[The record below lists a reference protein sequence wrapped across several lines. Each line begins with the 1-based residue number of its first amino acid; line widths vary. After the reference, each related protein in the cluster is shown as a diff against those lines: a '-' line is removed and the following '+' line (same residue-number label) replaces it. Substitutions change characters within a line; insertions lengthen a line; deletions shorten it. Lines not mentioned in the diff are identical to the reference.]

1 MEIKSLENCDY
12 VMLPR
17 LLEQGVKFKHVERD
31 AFKAELRHI
40 EGHGDFWLLH
50 QQAKPHVVAHIQLA
64 KDENDFDQI
73 LGWFIGQQKLHEF
86 ILGDFSFIS
95 AFAGCDRRNCPCV
108 TQTTSNVRF
117 MPLLTLPDGG
127 MNMEQTLYLLLSW
140 LNDEDKFNER
150 STNVDPKWLNLE

>member
-17 LLEQGVKFKHVERD
+17 LQEQGVKFKHVERD

-50 QQAKPHVVAHIQLA
+50 QQTKPHVVAHIQLA

-86 ILGDFSFIS
+86 VFGDFSFIS
-95 AFAGCDRRNCPCV
+95 AFAGCNRDELPMRSPDNIKCIVNALCDSARWWHEYRIKDDDRKMV
-108 TQTTSNVRF
+108 LSTT
-117 MPLLTLPDGG
+117 DI
-127 MNMEQTLYLLLSW
+127 
-140 LNDEDKFNER
+140 
-150 STNVDPKWLNLE
+150 